1 MIIEEIKNINNSP
14 KELKKFG
21 FTIGSVLLIVTAF
34 LFYYDKPSFIFW
46 IIPAII
52 LFISGALFPKILKPL
67 NIIWMSFAIVLG
79 FFMTRVIL
87 GILFYIIITP
97 IGLIAKLFGKDFI
110 DKRISKE
117 KVSYWNYREQKEFS
131 KEIYERQF

>member
-1 MIIEEIKNINNSP
+1 MILEEIKNIDHSKP
-14 KELKKFG
+14 ALKKFG
-21 FTIGSVLLIVTAF
+21 ITIGIVLFVIAGLLFYNNNSVYIYWGISSLLLIVSG
-34 LFYYDKPSFIFW
+34 LIF
-46 IIPAII
+46 PI
-52 LFISGALFPKILKPL
+52 LLKPL
-67 NIIWMSFAIVLG
+67 NFIWMSFAVVLG

>member
-1 MIIEEIKNINNSP
+1 MIIEEIKNIDNSKP
-14 KELKKFG
+14 ALKKFG
-21 FTIGSVLLIVTAF
+21 ITIGIVLFVIAGL
-34 LFYYDKPSFIFW
+34 LFYNNNSVYIYWGIASLILIASGLIF
-46 IIPAII
+46 PI
-52 LFISGALFPKILKPL
+52 LLKPL
-67 NIIWMSFAIVLG
+67 NFIWMSFAVVLG

>member
-1 MIIEEIKNINNSP
+1 
-14 KELKKFG
+14 L
-21 FTIGSVLLIVTAF
+21 LLIVSG
-34 LFYYDKPSFIFW
+34 LIF
-46 IIPAII
+46 PI
-52 LFISGALFPKILKPL
+52 LLKPL
-67 NIIWMSFAIVLG
+67 NFIWMSFAVVLG
-79 FFMTRVIL
+79 FFMTRIIL